1 MKRIVI
7 AGAMAASSFIGLGA
21 FVAPAAHADDTCNGV
36 QVNYNVTINGQTQAG
51 SQCLAAPSLPS
62 VP

>member
-21 FVAPAAHADDTCNGV
+21 FVAPAAHADDT
-36 QVNYNVTINGQTQAG
+36 
-51 SQCLAAPSLPS
+51 
-62 VP
+62 